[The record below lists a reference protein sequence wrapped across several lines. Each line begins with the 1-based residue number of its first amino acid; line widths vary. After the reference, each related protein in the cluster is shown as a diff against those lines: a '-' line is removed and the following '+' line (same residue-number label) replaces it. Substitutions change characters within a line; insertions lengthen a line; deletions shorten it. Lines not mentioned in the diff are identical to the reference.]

1 MREPGGTAVSGEVVF
16 ACQISEQ
23 CTCHPQGRQHAAIVA
38 AGRGASGRL
47 VVDLV
52 WYGHPSGAVT
62 RLAGLN
68 EKHNPMAVLV
78 DAGSQS
84 GTLLRPLGDAGVWV
98 TSPPARDIA
107 TAHGEFLDLVN
118 DGGLEHLD
126 QAPLTAAVRAGQQ
139 RPLAGAQA
147 WDRRTVQVD
156 QCPLEAA
163 TLAVHG
169 FLAWEAVSRPGVFP
183 V

>member
-1 MREPGGTAVSGEVVF
+1 MSGEVVL

-23 CTCHPQGRQHAAIVA
+23 CTCHPKSRQHAAIVA
-38 AGRGASGRL
+38 AGRGASGRI

-52 WYGHPSGAVT
+52 WYGHPSGAVG
-62 RLAGLN
+62 RMAELN

-84 GTLLRPLGDAGVWV
+84 GTLLRPLADAGVWV
-98 TSPPARDIA
+98 TSPQAREIA
-107 TAHGEFLDLVN
+107 TAHGEFLDLIGN
-118 DGGLEHLD
+118 GGLEHLD
-126 QAPLTAAVRAGQQ
+126 QPPLTAAVRAAQQ

-147 WDRRTVQVD
+147 WDRRTVHTD

-169 FLAWEAVSRPGVFP
+169 FLAWEVLSQPGTWAI
-183 V
+183 